1 MSATSAAAAKRSTAE
16 VVRRRV
22 ERSAE
27 RFWRAEDFER
37 SHTAVL
43 RELSRLASEGKLR
56 HIRKGLYWRGHETML
71 GMSGPSPTQLV
82 QELVGTA
89 GVGPAEWSA
98 ALALGLSTQHPRHD
112 IIAVPVRPPSMD
124 DRVELKDRRGREG
137 RVRNKLNWWEVA
149 LLEVLADW
157 SRVVEVPREEAV
169 GKLVQWLTSD
179 NVRPQKLVKAAK
191 DEPAVVREG
200 LRGLMAKGGLEAE
213 VARIPPARSESV
225 RAHALI
231 AA

>member
-1 MSATSAAAAKRSTAE
+1 MSATSTTSAKRSTADA
-16 VVRRRV
+16 VRRRV
-22 ERSAE
+22 ERSGE
-27 RFWRAEDFER
+27 RFWRAEDFEG

-56 HIRKGLYWRGHETML
+56 HIRKGLYWRGRETML
-71 GMSGPSPTQLV
+71 GMSGPSPVQLV
-82 QELVGTA
+82 QQLVGSA

-112 IIAVPVRPPSMD
+112 IIAVPTRPPSMD
-124 DRVELKDRRGREG
+124 GRVELKDRRGREG
-137 RVRNKLNWWEVA
+137 RARNKLNWWEVA
-149 LLEVLADW
+149 VLEVLADW

-169 GKLVQWLTSD
+169 STLVQWLASD
-179 NVRPQKLVKAAK
+179 KVRPQKLVKAAK

-200 LRGLMAKGGLEAE
+200 LRGLLAKGGLDSEIS
-213 VARIPPARSESV
+213 RIPPARSETV
-225 RAHALI
+225 REHALV